1 VRYGSLS
8 SSLSFPPT
16 QLTHSLAPLL
26 PPLSQILTLMTE
38 QSGWELKKMREEPHE
53 WVDSLI
59 DHCVEVWEY
68 MEQCDEF
75 GDASSSVREQVRLP
89 LLPPSLPLR

>member
-1 VRYGSLS
+1 M
-8 SSLSFPPT
+8 
-16 QLTHSLAPLL
+16 A
-26 PPLSQILTLMTE
+26 E

-53 WVDSLI
+53 WVDILI

-75 GDASSSVREQVRLP
+75 GDASSSVREQVTPPSSP
-89 LLPPSLPLR
+89 LLTIPPLSRCGWSSVRRPSTWSWKASLESRNAPQKAERA